1 MSHTLHPA
9 RCDPEAQHECTEG
22 NSDHSH
28 DQLLHCY
35 FPQPFPALSQAGIS
49 EVGYRVAESKLRYN
63 NRGQLVLGAV
73 VIALGLGV
81 HDGVVTAVAAAVIG
95 CFTITLGVTGW
106 LLFGHPSVADVAVI
120 AR

>member
-1 MSHTLHPA
+1 MA
-9 RCDPEAQHECTEG
+9 RWGTWIFQVVWG
-22 NSDHSH
+22 V
-28 DQLLHCY
+28 LL
-35 FPQPFPALSQAGIS
+35 L
-49 EVGYRVAESKLRYN
+49 
-63 NRGQLVLGAV
+63 LVLGAV
-73 VIALGLGV
+73 VIALRLGV